1 VTPQNLD
8 PFFQATAGVAG
19 ALIGLLF
26 VAISVSQERL
36 AQGDSQIHRI
46 RAAGAL
52 TAFTNALTVSL
63 FALILGLGFIVASL
77 MLLTRTQGLRSH
89 EAREALFLVGLV
101 TTFLIQ
107 LIFGLDVI
115 GHPHDADAV
124 HTIAILVIV
133 CFLNGI
139 GFAWELAGGPSIGIG
154 HEVVALVRS
163 DDRGTDARIRTADL
177 GALGA
182 TLRPRIAYR
191 ITARSGEPN
200 ARIERYCSAS
210 LKPEATSA
218 R

>member
-63 FALILGLGFIVASL
+63 FALIPGSDAVGWATLVVSILGLGFIVASL

-163 DDRGTDARIRTADL
+163 DDRGTDATD
-177 GALGA
+177 
-182 TLRPRIAYR
+182 
-191 ITARSGEPN
+191 SDD
-200 ARIERYCSAS
+200 
-210 LKPEATSA
+210 
-218 R
+218 